1 MSDEEAAANPAIHGL
16 TEEEKAAARARKAAK
31 RAAKAASLSVEAIAE
46 AEARRA
52 RIAEREEVRVHVAC
66 SSRCVSVRAAC
77 LCPWTHATR
86 EGHDTGRGRSVSL
99 R

>member
-1 MSDEEAAANPAIHGL
+1 MSDEEGAAGSAIHGL

-52 RIAEREEVRVHVAC
+52 RIAEREEVRLHVAPLGAC
-66 SSRCVSVRAAC
+66 LCELPCC
-77 LCPWTHATR
+77 LCPWTQTTR
-86 EGHDTGRGRSVSL
+86 EGHDVADQCP
-99 R
+99 